1 MTSSWTE
8 GVRPSPRCHG
18 NTDGSAGC
26 RHNRNTYSNKN
37 RSHLRHHDSLAFE
50 FNSILSKKNVEP
62 KNDEQI
68 LLVSSYLFSTCTIPT
83 SSPSLPVFPWACGKT
98 QNNCVCSRCFFC
110 ALTSPLA
117 RRLMLT
123 VHQREWAS
131 SCNANFNI
139 GIFWSILE
147 NPWTTRTK
155 ETKLR
160 YMIQLSMQ
168 YIAIANKPLLL
179 HFKSQTS

>member
-50 FNSILSKKNVEP
+50 FNSILSKKNMEP

-98 QNNCVCSRCFFC
+98 QNNCVCSRCFFLCIDIATC
-110 ALTSPLA
+110 AAADADSAPERMGIKLQCQFQYWYFLVNSWKSMNYPYQGDKIEIHDTTFNA
-117 RRLMLT
+117 IY
-123 VHQREWAS
+123 
-131 SCNANFNI
+131 CN
-139 GIFWSILE
+139 S
-147 NPWTTRTK
+147 K
-155 ETKLR
+155 
-160 YMIQLSMQ
+160 
-168 YIAIANKPLLL
+168 
-179 HFKSQTS
+179 QTPSVAL